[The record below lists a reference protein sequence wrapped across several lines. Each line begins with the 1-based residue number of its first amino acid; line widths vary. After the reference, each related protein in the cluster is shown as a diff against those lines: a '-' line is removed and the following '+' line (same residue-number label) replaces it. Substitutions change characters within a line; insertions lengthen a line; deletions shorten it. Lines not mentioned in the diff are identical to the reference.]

1 ARHARPAVRR
11 AGAHA
16 LEEPEHRAHA
26 RRAVERRDERH
37 LGRAGVREADLDTAG
52 ERGADQEV
60 RAGGAGCGSGG
71 GHAARSLRAAAQP
84 AMLPN
89 RPRRSRA
96 MAEVHVNEPIAAPA
110 ARVWELVRD
119 FGGVAQWGGP
129 ALQSCT
135 VEGAG
140 VGAVRRIGLPG
151 GLAIAERL
159 EALDD
164 AGRTLSYA

>member
-1 ARHARPAVRR
+1 
-11 AGAHA
+11 
-16 LEEPEHRAHA
+16 
-26 RRAVERRDERH
+26 
-37 LGRAGVREADLDTAG
+37 
-52 ERGADQEV
+52 
-60 RAGGAGCGSGG
+60 
-71 GHAARSLRAAAQP
+71 
-84 AMLPN
+84 
-89 RPRRSRA
+89 
-96 MAEVHVNEPIAAPA
+96 
-110 ARVWELVRD
+110 

-164 AGRTLSYA
+164 AGRTLSYATVGKSPIPVKDYLATIRIVEDGPQASRVDWSSTFEPDGASAEQAQALVRGVYTGGIAGLRKALGV